1 MMIVKHVLFAG
12 VCLSK
17 IKEYSKIIDGKKKGR
32 HIYDI
37 EIYME
42 RDIWEIINY
51 IKEGNH
57 ILT

>member
-1 MMIVKHVLFAG
+1 MMIVKHLLFVG

-17 IKEYSKIIDGKKKGR
+17 IKEYTKIIDGKKKGR
-32 HIYDI
+32 SIYNV
-37 EIYME
+37 EIDME

-51 IKEGNH
+51 IKEGNY

>member
-1 MMIVKHVLFAG
+1 MAIVKHVLFAG

-17 IKEYSKIIDGKKKGR
+17 IKEYTKIIDGKKKGR
-32 HIYDI
+32 SIYNV
-37 EIYME
+37 EIDME

-51 IKEGNH
+51 IKEGNY

>member
-1 MMIVKHVLFAG
+1 MIVKHLLFVG

-17 IKEYSKIIDGKKKGR
+17 IKEYTKIIDGKKKGR
-32 HIYDI
+32 SIYNV
-37 EIYME
+37 EIDME

-51 IKEGNH
+51 IKEGNY